1 MHSSAPSFFSSL
13 LISLAAAAAAT
24 TTSSK
29 QTLARRQDL
38 FSPPLITPSPD
49 PSLAASLLLQ
59 ARQGGPR
66 PPDGRTD
73 FIGWYTVSDTWVS
86 STCPPDDYFAADE
99 TWGVC
104 CHRSSP
110 HCDMATACGGPY
122 GNYAMGPNGQADC
135 GPRKTCDTVTMLQTK
150 GSTDARRIIF
160 CIAISEVYV
169 LPMTWYRVTY
179 PRDPS
184 TAGCDCHRDTPWGSD
199 GNRHDGQLDVGNIT
213 RGGKLAVD
221 RAEHFGGGSVVA
233 VRDRGAIGTAEA
245 M

>member
-13 LISLAAAAAAT
+13 LISLAAAATTAT

-29 QTLARRQDL
+29 QTLTRRQNL

-66 PPDGRTD
+66 PSDGRTD

-86 STCPPDDYFAADE
+86 ATCPPDDYFAADE

-104 CHRSSP
+104 CHRNSP

-160 CIAISEVYV
+160 CIAISEV
-169 LPMTWYRVTY
+169 
-179 PRDPS
+179 PS
-184 TAGCDCHRDTPWGSD
+184 TAGCDCHRDTPWDRD
-199 GNRHDGQLDVGNIT
+199 GNRHDGELDVGNIT
-213 RGGKLAVD
+213 RGGKLAIGRV
-221 RAEHFGGGSVVA
+221 ELVGGGCVVA

>member
-13 LISLAAAAAAT
+13 LISLAAAAAT
-24 TTSSK
+24 TATSSK
-29 QTLARRQDL
+29 QTLTRRQDL

-66 PPDGRTD
+66 PSDGRTD

-86 STCPPDDYFAADE
+86 ATCPPDDYFAADE

-104 CHRSSP
+104 CHRNSP

-135 GPRKTCDTVTMLQTK
+135 
-150 GSTDARRIIF
+150 
-160 CIAISEVYV
+160 
-169 LPMTWYRVTY
+169 
-179 PRDPS
+179 PS
-184 TAGCDCHRDTPWGSD
+184 TAGCDCHRDTPWDRD
-199 GNRHDGQLDVGNIT
+199 GNRRDGELDVGNIT
-213 RGGKLAVD
+213 RGGKLAIGRV
-221 RAEHFGGGSVVA
+221 ELVGGGCVVA

>member
-1 MHSSAPSFFSSL
+1 MHPSAPSFFPSL

-29 QTLARRQDL
+29 QALTRRQNL

-49 PSLAASLLLQ
+49 PFLAASLLLQ

-86 STCPPDDYFAADE
+86 ATCPPDDYFAADE

-179 PRDPS
+179 PLPQPPAATVTVTHRGATMATAATGNS
-184 TAGCDCHRDTPWGSD
+184 TLGTSRGAANSPLAGLSS
-199 GNRHDGQLDVGNIT
+199 
-213 RGGKLAVD
+213 LAVVVWLL
-221 RAEHFGGGSVVA
+221 FGIVVP
-233 VRDRGAIGTAEA
+233 
-245 M
+245 